1 MNHIYRVVFN
11 HATGVY
17 QCVSEFAKAHGKT
30 KSVKSLSVAVG
41 LLMGGQ
47 ALAADIEFNDAKTH
61 TFDQAI
67 ALNGDVLIG
76 NDTTITVNNNKQIQ
90 FGSPNT
96 AGEDKPTTANI
107 SNSTLNSGGIVIA
120 NTQQATVNID
130 NSKLNLT
137 GASAIGVQ
145 KSGIANISNNTKIT
159 TTGVTSIGYEAE
171 GKMDLT
177 GSEIDATNNNI
188 NIGER
193 ATGELNLKDKAKITA
208 GEVLVGIQ
216 TNHIGTLTLDDSQ
229 IDTRDIAIGDDGVAI
244 VTLTNGSSINTSE
257 HMHFGRRENGRAT
270 INVTNS
276 SLSGGN
282 ELNVGQKGV
291 ATLNA
296 KDSKIASNKWL
307 RVGLEENSSGTVVLD
322 NSTMNATDEIIVGWD
337 GAGDVTLNNK
347 SSISSKGIA
356 IGLSKG
362 AGKITLNDDAKLTVS
377 NILQV
382 GGESKGELIVNGSDS
397 KNIVVTADIVI
408 VGTSANSDSMIT
420 ANNKTTFQVNG
431 DMIIGAGSKG
441 TVTLNKNSPYSHGV
455 GHTYVKGKVYLGG
468 FENLD
473 PTLNT
478 INGTGSLIL
487 IDSTLR
493 ADEIVVGNVGK
504 GILQVESKD
513 VGNHWSGLYTNQISR
528 GTNATQSDV
537 FINGAELSIT
547 ENQPNLFANFTKNDK
562 IEIGN
567 RGVHINTESY
577 LSSQSQ
583 PTDVIINPNAVI
595 TGDVGHFGYRANE
608 DDILGGFIHFGTGT
622 LEIAESSKKFTGDIG
637 SFAGT
642 LKINGNYTMNG
653 ENLIIGILDT
663 DDNNVIDDNEHG
675 KVVVTGTADISNGNL
690 NVYAQDLIKPLIT
703 GNNPTA
709 EYKDVLTAGTLKG
722 KFKDVQIFD
731 VNGDKIDTR
740 LGADYSDAN
749 KVHLKIQPENTT
761 PVVPPT
767 PNIVGTFE
775 NAVNSQNK
783 NSLLNLAQVLDT
795 HKDTNTNPLG
805 LALTL
810 GASGLDNA
818 KLTQGA
824 SELAPLMHGS
834 TAHVIANAQDYAFG
848 AIHARHLDRSR
859 SVWAKAIGTQGKLQ
873 ENELLDYDTTDI
885 GAIVGADTAVGRGN
899 IGLALSYIHSDV
911 DSRGNARHDA
921 TVKST
926 QVLGY
931 GDYDINDR
939 VSVHATV
946 GVGRA
951 DIDGKRHISTLTA
964 GNTATATADYTADTA
979 QAGFEIRHRFGTD
992 TRRIT
997 PFIGMKYTHV
1007 SSDGYTETGAGV
1019 YNLAVQKASFNE
1031 ISQNFGIRLQQAISP
1046 RTTITG
1052 ELSGS
1057 VYGGERTP
1065 ITASFVNADDSA
1077 FTLNGQELGRTA
1089 GNVGLGMTYK
1099 PTTNTT
1105 LSLGYQGQW
1114 RKNYDNQGAAL
1125 GFEMKF

>member
-1 MNHIYRVVFN
+1 
-11 HATGVY
+11 
-17 QCVSEFAKAHGKT
+17 
-30 KSVKSLSVAVG
+30 
-41 LLMGGQ
+41 MGG
-47 ALAADIEFNDAKTH
+47 AGTGKLVAKNNDSSIVADTLTIAAKTGSR
-61 TFDQAI
+61 
-67 ALNGDVLIG
+67 GDVLIEDNAYLEVQDITVGEQGVG
-76 NDTTITVNNNKQIQ
+76 NLTFKQLWQIYPIQNITLGKSQTGVGTLHLDTETSTAINTITVGEQGQGVLKITGTDKQPAMLEVHQIQ
-90 FGSPNT
+90 RSPD
-96 AGEDKPTTANI
+96 A
-107 SNSTLNSGGIVIA
+107 
-120 NTQQATVNID
+120 QR
-130 NSKLNLT
+130 
-137 GASAIGVQ
+137 
-145 KSGIANISNNTKIT
+145 
-159 TTGVTSIGYEAE
+159 
-171 GKMDLT
+171 
-177 GSEIDATNNNI
+177 SEIH
-188 NIGER
+188 
-193 ATGELNLKDKAKITA
+193 LN
-208 GEVLVGIQ
+208 
-216 TNHIGTLTLDDSQ
+216 
-229 IDTRDIAIGDDGVAI
+229 
-244 VTLTNGSSINTSE
+244 
-257 HMHFGRRENGRAT
+257 
-270 INVTNS
+270 
-276 SLSGGN
+276 
-282 ELNVGQKGV
+282 
-291 ATLNA
+291 
-296 KDSKIASNKWL
+296 
-307 RVGLEENSSGTVVLD
+307 
-322 NSTMNATDEIIVGWD
+322 
-337 GAGDVTLNNK
+337 GAGLV
-347 SSISSKGIA
+347 
-356 IGLSKG
+356 
-362 AGKITLNDDAKLTVS
+362 
-377 NILQV
+377 
-382 GGESKGELIVNGSDS
+382 
-397 KNIVVTADIVI
+397 
-408 VGTSANSDSMIT
+408 
-420 ANNKTTFQVNG
+420 F
-431 DMIIGAGSKG
+431 
-441 TVTLNKNSPYSHGV
+441 
-455 GHTYVKGKVYLGG
+455 
-468 FENLD
+468 
-473 PTLNT
+473 
-478 INGTGSLIL
+478 
-487 IDSTLR
+487 
-493 ADEIVVGNVGK
+493 
-504 GILQVESKD
+504 
-513 VGNHWSGLYTNQISR
+513 
-528 GTNATQSDV
+528 TQDQ
-537 FINGAELSIT
+537 N
-547 ENQPNLFANFTKNDK
+547 NLFAGFNQNNK
-562 IEIGN
+562 IEIGKEGLWVQMGDLHRDDTPAN
-567 RGVHINTESY
+567 
-577 LSSQSQ
+577 
-583 PTDVIINPNAVI
+583 VIINPEAVI
-595 TGDVGHFGYRANE
+595 TGDVGQTVAVTIDEQNE
-608 DDILGGFIHFGTGT
+608 FVSGGFIMNGSGMLT
-622 LEIAESSKKFTGDIG
+622 LSENSKKFTGDIG
-637 SFAGT
+637 AIDGT
-642 LKINGNYTMNG
+642 LKIDGNLKMAG
-653 ENLIIGILDT
+653 ENLVIGISDYNEDSKIDK
-663 DDNNVIDDNEHG
+663 DDRYG
-675 KVVVTGTADISNGNL
+675 KVIVTGTADIDNGNL
-690 NVYAQDLIKPLIT
+690 KALTQDFIKDT
-703 GNNPTA
+703 NKSTVWHN
-709 EYKDVLTAGTLKG
+709 VLTAGTLNG
-722 KFKDVQIFD
+722 RFKNITDNSPLVDFE
-731 VNGDKIDTR
+731 
-740 LGADYSDAN
+740 ADYSDTN
-749 KVHLKIQPENTT
+749 KVHLKLAQQGPT
-761 PVVPPT
+761 PT